1 MAIACDKLLVPIA
14 DQLIQPAVKL
24 IFPKLASGSAVGHKV
39 NSRVDR
45 EAYLCFLLE
54 PLLVAV
60 DRVLAVR
67 CT

>member
-1 MAIACDKLLVPIA
+1 MLCKYAITQVMAIACDKLIL
-14 DQLIQPAVKL
+14 
-24 IFPKLASGSAVGHKV
+24 PKLSSGSAVSAVEHKGT
-39 NSRVDR
+39 SRVDR
-45 EAYLCFLLE
+45 ETYLCFLLE